1 MFAQDVVRQDKVYSL
16 IIFGM
21 LSVIKVV
28 VAGVVT
34 AAHV

>member
-1 MFAQDVVRQDKVYSL
+1 MFVQDVVRLDKVYSL

-28 VAGVVT
+28 VAGVATV
-34 AAHV
+34 AHV